1 MRYKA
6 LFLLFTVFVLS
17 PYFHTSLSAEKA
29 AQIDMFSPQGS
40 VKAVRQVSVR
50 FSEQMVPFGDLRLAE
65 PFDIKCPA
73 NGKGRWIDGKS
84 WVYDFEKDLQAG
96 IICEFTLKPDL
107 KTLSGKQITGAKQ
120 FSFSTGGPAIKE
132 SVPYEGSEYIEED
145 QAFILMLDAE
155 PSEESVLSNASCAI
169 EGINERV
176 GIRILKGEEREKI
189 LKVNRDV
196 RYKDTP
202 GLILQC
208 RQKFPESAKV
218 SLIWGKGIKS
228 LSGVETNE
236 DQALHFKTRLPFT
249 ATFRCAKENPNAAC
263 IPLLP
268 MRLNFSA
275 PVPLKY
281 AERIILK
288 GPMNTVYKPAN
299 AYEENAEIIYSLS
312 FAGPFPENSS
322 FTLEI
327 PGDMQDEAGRVLEN
341 RDKFPLTVKTDAY
354 PPLAKFS
361 ARFGIIELAEDAALP
376 VTLRNL
382 EPEVKS
388 QMLKIDDSENSAKGN
403 AGGYAGGVKARI
415 HKSQINIEEEII
427 EWMKKLASA
436 GREASI
442 FSNKGDRKEVLI
454 PKPEGAKAFEVIGIP
469 LKDAGFY
476 VVELESGI
484 LGASLLN
491 KQKPM
496 YVPTAALVTNLS
508 AHFKWG
514 RESSLV
520 WVTTLDKAEPVKD
533 ASVSVR
539 DCKGKEIWSGK
550 TNEGGIAKIDFH
562 LPSEQE
568 LPQCTMNV
576 NYSESS
582 SVLSGIGRGLF
593 VFARNSDDITFVH
606 SSWDNGIEPWRFN
619 LPPASY
625 QGPVSAH
632 TILDRTLLRAGDMVN
647 MKHLIRK
654 RTMSGF
660 SMLQD
665 SELPKAILIQHTGSN
680 QRYEFPLVW
689 DSKDIAE
696 TTWKIPP
703 DARLGLYE
711 VTLLKKAT
719 EKARS
724 RNDAGETGG
733 TEEYFYADGWM
744 SGSFRV
750 EEFKVPLMRA
760 VIQPVQDALINAS
773 EADVDLSVVYL
784 SGGGAG
790 NAPVKLRSRLQP
802 KYISFDDYED
812 FVFANGTVKE
822 GTVRRSD
829 YEENDEE
836 PEKKKPAIQTHELK
850 LDKFG
855 TGRVK
860 ITNLP
865 AVTSPQTLSTELEFR
880 DPNGRIQT
888 VSQKIPLWPSKLI
901 LGIKPDSWAASKE
914 TFRFHVAVVDLKG
927 RPAPDTSV
935 KVDLFR
941 KKYYSHRK
949 RLIGGFYSYEH
960 VTEINRIGRICEGQ
974 TDSRGLL
981 ICETESPVSGNLIL
995 QAEAADDSGNKT
1007 AAYRDVWV
1015 AGKGEWWFDVSDN
1028 DRIDLLPEKKRYEP
1042 GETAKFQVRM
1052 PFREATA
1059 LITIER
1065 EGIIDAFIQRLSG
1078 KSPSI
1083 EIPVHGAYA
1092 PNVFVSALV
1101 VRGRAGDIQPAAT
1114 VDLGRPAYKI
1124 GIAEISVGWKMH
1136 ELKVN
1141 LSSDKDVYNIR
1152 DKANVHIKVTRADG
1166 KALPAGSEAAIVAVD
1181 EGLLELMPNNSLKL
1195 LNAMMGRRGYEIQ
1208 TFTAQMQV
1216 VGKRHYGLK
1225 ALPHG
1230 GGGGKQITRELFDT
1244 LLLWKARVPLN
1255 EKGEASIEIPLND
1268 SLTSFRIVAVANG
1281 GADLFGSGETSIR
1294 TTQDL
1299 IILSGIPPLVREG
1312 DAFKATFTI
1321 RNASERKMDIEVKA
1335 NIAGI
1340 AGKTEPGRVNESLSA
1355 GEAKDISW
1363 EIQVPEG
1370 VDHLNY
1376 EIAAKEMRLLSPT
1389 LEKGGKGGFEQAQ
1402 DSIKV
1407 SQKVIEAVPIKTYQA
1422 TITQVENSFSMKAE
1436 KPEDAFSGKGGISV
1450 SFRPGLSGGL
1460 DGVARFMKEY
1470 PYTCMEQKVSRA
1482 VSLRDETM
1490 WKNLVSELP
1499 SYLDSDGLVK
1509 YFPSSGRG
1517 SDTLTAYV
1525 LSISDE
1531 AGWKLLEHI
1540 KDQML
1545 NGLKGFIEGRVT
1557 RYSLLSAA
1565 DLSIRKMSALEALSR
1580 SGKADSNLLG
1590 SITIEPNLWPTSAVI
1605 DWINVLLRMKGIPD
1619 REKKLKE
1626 SEQIIR
1632 SRLNFQGTT
1641 MGFSTERTDYL
1652 WWLMVSADLNAV
1664 KSILALLS
1672 FETWKEDMPRLV
1684 RGTLGRQYKGA
1695 WNTTIANAWG
1705 VLAME
1710 KFSQKFENIPITGI
1724 TATSLDKK
1732 SIDTDWA
1739 DTPDGRS
1746 IMFEWPKVKE
1756 DLSITH
1762 SGTGK
1767 PWAIIQSLA
1776 AVPLKEALS
1785 SGYTIKKTL
1794 IPVEQKEKG
1803 KWSKGDVVKVHLDL
1817 EAQSDMTWV
1826 AVNDPVPGGANIL
1839 GTGLGR
1845 DSQILTRD
1853 EESRGWVWPAFEERS
1868 FGAFRA
1874 YYEFVPKG
1882 KWTVEYTLRLNNE
1895 GIFNLPATRVEALY
1909 APEMLGE
1916 MPNEMM
1922 QIIK

>member
-1 MRYKA
+1 MRHKVF
-6 LFLLFTVFVLS
+6 FLLFIAFVLS
-17 PYFHTSLSAEKA
+17 PCFHTSLFAEKA
-29 AQIDMFSPQGS
+29 AQIDMFSPQGR
-40 VKAVRQVSVR
+40 VKDVRQVSVR

-73 NGKGRWIDGKS
+73 KGKGRWVDGKN
-84 WVYDFEKDLQAG
+84 WVYDFEKDLPAG
-96 IICEFTLKPDL
+96 ISCEFILKPDL
-107 KTLSGKQITGAKQ
+107 RTLSGKQITGVKQ

-132 SVPYEGSEYIEED
+132 SVPYEGSEYIDED

-176 GIRILKGEEREKI
+176 GIRILKGEERERI
-189 LKVNRDV
+189 LKVHRDV

-218 SLIWGKGIKS
+218 RLIWGKGIKS
-228 LSGVETNE
+228 LSGVETTE
-236 DQALHFKTRLPFT
+236 DQTLNFKTRLPFT
-249 ATFRCAKENPNAAC
+249 ATFRCTKENPNAGC

-275 PVPLKY
+275 PVPMKY
-281 AERIILK
+281 AEKILLK
-288 GPMNTVYKPAN
+288 GPDNKVYKPDKP
-299 AYEENAEIIYSLS
+299 YEENAEIIYLLS
-312 FAGPFPENSS
+312 FAGPFPENAV
-322 FTLEI
+322 FTIEI
-327 PGDMQDEAGRVLEN
+327 PGNMQDEAGRVLEN

-382 EPEVKS
+382 ESEVKS
-388 QMLKIDDSENSAKGN
+388 RILKIDDSENAAK
-403 AGGYAGGVKARI
+403 GYAGGVKAGI
-415 HKSQINIEEEII
+415 HKAQINMEEEII

-436 GREASI
+436 ERENSI
-442 FSNKGDRKEVLI
+442 FRNKNDRKEISI
-454 PKPEGAKAFEVIGIP
+454 PKPEGSKAFEVIGIP

-476 VVELESGI
+476 VVELESGV

-539 DCKGKEIWSGK
+539 DCKGREIWSGK
-550 TNEGGIAKIDFH
+550 TNEGGIARINFH

-568 LPQCTMNV
+568 LPQCSVDV

-582 SVLSGIGRGLF
+582 NVLSGIGRGLF

-606 SSWDNGIEPWRFN
+606 SSWDNGIEAWRFN
-619 LPPASY
+619 LPSASY

-632 TILDRTLLRAGDMVN
+632 TIFDRTLLRAGETIN
-647 MKHLIRK
+647 MKHLIRR

-665 SELPKAILIQHTGSN
+665 SELPKAILIQHSGSN

-703 DARLGLYE
+703 DARLGHYE

-719 EKARS
+719 EKPRS
-724 RNDAGETGG
+724 RTDAGGTEG

-750 EEFKVPLMRA
+750 EEFRTPLMRA
-760 VIQPVQDALINAS
+760 VIQPLQDTLINAS
-773 EADVDLSVVYL
+773 EADVDLSVAYL

-790 NAPVKLRSRLQP
+790 NAPVKLRSQLQP
-802 KYISFDDYED
+802 KYINFDDYED
-812 FVFANGTVKE
+812 FVFANGAVKE

-829 YEENDEE
+829 YKETDEE
-836 PEKKKPAIQTHELK
+836 PAKRKPAIQTHELK
-850 LDKFG
+850 LDKSG

-860 ITNLP
+860 ITRLP
-865 AVTSPQTLSTELEFR
+865 AISSPQTLSAELEFR
-880 DPNGRIQT
+880 DPNGQMQT
-888 VSQKIPLWPSKLI
+888 VSTKIPLWPSKLI

-914 TFRFHVAVVDLKG
+914 TFRFHVAVLDLKG
-927 RPAPDTSV
+927 RPAPDKSV

-960 VTEINRIGRICEGQ
+960 VTETKRVGRICEGQ
-974 TDSRGLL
+974 TDSGGLL
-981 ICETESPVSGNLIL
+981 ICETQSPVSGNLVL
-995 QAEAADDSGNKT
+995 QAETADDSGNKT

-1059 LITIER
+1059 LITVER
-1065 EGIIDAFIQRLSG
+1065 EGIIDAFIQKTSG
-1078 KSPSI
+1078 KSASI
-1083 EIPVHGAYA
+1083 EIPVQGSYA

-1101 VRGRAGDIQPAAT
+1101 VRGRASDIQPAAT

-1124 GIAEISVGWKMH
+1124 GIAEISVGWKIH

-1141 LSSDKDVYNIR
+1141 LSSDKGVYKVR
-1152 DKANVHIKVTRADG
+1152 DKANIHIKVTRADG
-1166 KALPAGSEAAIVAVD
+1166 KALPAGSEAAIAAVD

-1208 TFTAQMQV
+1208 TSTAQMQV

-1255 EKGEASIEIPLND
+1255 EKGEASVEIPLND

-1281 GADLFGSGETSIR
+1281 GADLFGSGETRIR

-1299 IILSGIPPLVREG
+1299 IILSGIPPLVRGG

-1321 RNASERKMDIEVKA
+1321 RNASDRKMDIEVKA
-1335 NIAGI
+1335 NINGI
-1340 AGKTEPGRVNESLSA
+1340 HGKTEPGTVNESLSA
-1355 GEAKDISW
+1355 GEAKDIGW
-1363 EIQVPEG
+1363 EIHVPQGIDVIHYELSASEKKG
-1370 VDHLNY
+1370 EAADNLKVD
-1376 EIAAKEMRLLSPT
+1376 
-1389 LEKGGKGGFEQAQ
+1389 
-1402 DSIKV
+1402 
-1407 SQKVIEAVPIKTYQA
+1407 QKVIEAVPVRTFHA
-1422 TITQVENSFSMKAE
+1422 TIMQIENSFNMKAE
-1436 KPEDAFSGKGGISV
+1436 KPEDAFSEKGGISV
-1450 SFRPGLSGGL
+1450 SFRHGLSGGL
-1460 DGVARFMKEY
+1460 SGVTWFMKEY
-1470 PYTCMEQKVSRA
+1470 PYACMEQKVSRA
-1482 VSLRDETM
+1482 VSLRDETL
-1490 WKNLVSELP
+1490 WKNFISELP

-1509 YFPSSGRG
+1509 YFPGSGRG
-1517 SDTLTAYV
+1517 SDTLTAYI
-1525 LSISDE
+1525 LSVSDE
-1531 AGWKLLEHI
+1531 AGWKIPEHI
-1540 KDQML
+1540 KDRMV
-1545 NGLKGFIEGRVT
+1545 NGLKGFIEGRVA
-1557 RYSLLSAA
+1557 RYSLLPAA
-1565 DLSIRKMSALEALSR
+1565 DLSIRKVAALEALSR
-1580 SGKADSNLLG
+1580 SGKAESNLLG
-1590 SITIEPNLWPTSAVI
+1590 SISAEPNLWPTSAVI

-1619 REKKLKE
+1619 RERKLKE

-1632 SRLNFQGTT
+1632 SRLNFQGTA

-1672 FETWKEDMPRLV
+1672 FETWEEDMPRLV
-1684 RGTLGRQYKGA
+1684 KGTLGRQYKGA

-1710 KFSQKFENIPITGI
+1710 KFSRKFENIPVTGI
-1724 TATSLDKK
+1724 TATSLDNK
-1732 SIDTDWA
+1732 SIDINWA
-1739 DTPDGRS
+1739 DTPDGRDM
-1746 IMFEWPKVKE
+1746 MFDWPKAKE
-1756 DLSITH
+1756 DFAITH
-1762 SGTGK
+1762 KGTGK
-1767 PWAIIQSLA
+1767 PWAIIQGLA
-1776 AVPLKEALS
+1776 AIPLKEALS
-1785 SGYTIKKTL
+1785 SGYKIKKTL

-1826 AVNDPVPGGANIL
+1826 VVNDPIPGGSNIL

-1853 EESRGWVWPAFEERS
+1853 EESKGWVWPAFEERS
-1868 FGAFRA
+1868 FEAFRA

-1895 GIFNLPATRVEALY
+1895 GIFNLPTTRVEALY

-1916 MPNEMM
+1916 MPNEKME
-1922 QIIK
+1922 IRP